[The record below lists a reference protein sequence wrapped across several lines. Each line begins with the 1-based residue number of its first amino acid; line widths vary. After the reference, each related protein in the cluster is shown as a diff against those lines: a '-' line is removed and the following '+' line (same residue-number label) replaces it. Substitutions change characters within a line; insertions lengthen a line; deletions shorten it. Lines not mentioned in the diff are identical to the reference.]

1 MIEGE
6 KCNLCPHTGRHDCL
20 EVIKEKLAQKANKRI
35 ADNPENTSQI
45 ISKTIKDLSEA
56 REKTK
61 EIYCP
66 RVPEITITDKD
77 VPGMKG
83 HV

>member
-6 KCNLCPHTGRHDCL
+6 RCNLCKYTGRSKCL
-20 EVIKEKLAQKANKRI
+20 EVAKEKLAKNANEEI
-35 ADNPENTSQI
+35 ANNPENTPQI
-45 ISKTIKDLSEA
+45 ILETLEKLAEV

-61 EIYCP
+61 KIYCP

-83 HV
+83 HA